1 MHNYFQIILALIF
14 LYLELGVAIFAGIA
28 ALLIIVPINVV
39 GGQLVKK
46 WEATKLEAKGEI
58 IADCSCTDE
67 TGFNIP

>member
-1 MHNYFQIILALIF
+1 MKLSHNFLQIIMALIF

-46 WEATKLEAKGEI
+46 WEETKLDAKGKR
-58 IADCSCTDE
+58 T
-67 TGFNIP
+67 T

>member
-1 MHNYFQIILALIF
+1 MKVSHNFLQIIMALIF

-46 WEATKLEAKGEI
+46 WEETKLNAKGKR
-58 IADCSCTDE
+58 T
-67 TGFNIP
+67 T